1 MRTHASTAA
10 AACSYC
16 GFCAPIGCHSGAKG
30 SIDVTAI
37 PLAEATKNLKVVPQA
52 HVTAI
57 TSDDDGLATGVLY
70 FKGGRQFWQPAGVV
84 ILSAFT
90 YENVRL
96 LLLSKTRAYRTASQ
110 TTMAS
115 SGSTTPRIRVQR
127 LGRGFLGENGTSS
140 SVKGHRGSR
149 SKSSATA
156 ISITRAGGSS
166 VAATW
171 TAASS
176 GSNRDGE

>member
-1 MRTHASTAA
+1 MA

-70 FKGGRQFWQPAGVV
+70 FKGGRQFWQPASV

-90 YENVRL
+90 RERPSPSAIQDACVSERPRKQPWRREVL
-96 LLLSKTRAYRTASQ
+96 HHASGCNDWGVVSWAK
-110 TTMAS
+110 ME
-115 SGSTTPRIRVQR
+115 PVLR
-127 LGRGFLGENGTSS
+127 
-140 SVKGHRGSR
+140 
-149 SKSSATA
+149 
-156 ISITRAGGSS
+156 
-166 VAATW
+166 
-171 TAASS
+171 
-176 GSNRDGE
+176 